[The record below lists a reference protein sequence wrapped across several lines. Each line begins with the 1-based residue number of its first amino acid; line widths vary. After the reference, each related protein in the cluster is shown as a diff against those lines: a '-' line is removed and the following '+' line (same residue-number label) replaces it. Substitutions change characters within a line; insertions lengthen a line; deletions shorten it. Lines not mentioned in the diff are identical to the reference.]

1 MTLQSFSDQFHV
13 DPFQVDDFHVVIVP
27 GLHNSGPGHWQ
38 TLWQQADPRFVRVQ
52 QNNWDYPRLDEW
64 VSRLDRLR
72 AEDSRPALLVA
83 HSFGCLTAAC
93 SAARNP
99 DRLAGML
106 LVAPA
111 HPDRFGV
118 AAALP
123 VHRLPCRSVLVS
135 SANDPWMP
143 ADTAA
148 QYARRWGSELV
159 EGGPLGHIN
168 ADSGLG
174 AWPDGQ
180 RLLRQLVQRARADL
194 METV

>member
-1 MTLQSFSDQFHV
+1 MAHHTDSGIPAGHY
-13 DPFQVDDFHVVIVP
+13 DDFHVIIVP
-27 GLHNSGPGHWQ
+27 GLHNSGPGLWQ
-38 TLWQQADPRFVRVQ
+38 TLWQHAHPEFVRVQ
-52 QNNWDYPRLDEW
+52 QNNWDFPRLDEW
-64 VSRLDRLR
+64 VGRLDALR
-72 AEDSRPALLVA
+72 ERDPRPALLVA

-99 DRLAGML
+99 ERLAGLL

-123 VHRLPCRSVLVS
+123 GTALPASSILVS

-143 ADTAA
+143 AATAA
-148 QYARRWGSELV
+148 SYAARWGSELV
-159 EGGPLGHIN
+159 EGGLLGHIN
-168 ADSGLG
+168 AESGLG

-180 RLLRQLVQRARADL
+180 RLLRRVAEKARSEL
-194 METV
+194 LETV